1 MEHQLNIN
9 SDVYCEEDLLGFDR
23 HIDVL
28 GKMINEKGF
37 KTPFCIGL
45 FGKCGSG
52 RTSFMH
58 LLEKRLSENTTTPHA
73 IPVWFNP
80 WRYEEEEHLIIP
92 FLKTIAHEVGRYK
105 TTNKR
110 IRRKLSNKK
119 LKEISAKIG
128 EISEAFAYGIQEDS
142 KLGDAGIEL
151 NASRMAGK
159 KALIKRYIKKA
170 KSISEKLSYMYHE
183 IAHELESAVDTENLR
198 IVVFIDDLDRCLPDN
213 AVEFLKV
220 MKLFLDI
227 EGYLFV
233 LGIDRDV
240 MGKSSLRIS
249 SEDCLDRMIQLPLEL
264 PAVEPGRKRR
274 FIESLLCDT
283 DGFKEYSDIIEVGAG
298 DNPRMLKRFIN
309 LLSFTV
315 RLAET
320 LKEDIFN
327 DKAESKESEE
337 HKALLQEYFIPLL
350 YIKWAIIVFRYPEI
364 HNDIKDDRK
373 RLIELQNAAMEEE
386 GEGDKDEGT
395 DIYDRLKK
403 VLAKGEGFPDDDWLI
418 DRFIH
423 LTESSVTVASEEE
436 VESEVAEEEV
446 AEKEEAI
453 TEKKQAKKEEKKE
466 PEPEQKEEKEEEE
479 KEAEEESTEEATE
492 ETAETT
498 EQEGE
503 PKQEEIEKQEQ
514 EGEQEE
520 EEEEATEEKEEE
532 TEEEIEKQAQEEEQ
546 EEEEEEESE
555 EVKDTVDTQVHI
567 QQHKPGNMVLI
578 PKGKFLYGEAKEEK
592 DIGYEYYIDI
602 FPVTNKQYKEFVDD
616 TDREVPFRD
625 EDWAEPYS
633 WNRKN
638 RTYNKGMDN
647 HPVVLVSYDDAVEF
661 CKWRS
666 AKEGGDYRLPTEV
679 EWEKAA
685 RGTDGREYP
694 WGNDFDYKM
703 LNCADYHV
711 GKALKDYDEWADEFE
726 NGFYVDNKNK
736 ALTAEYGRF
745 TGGVSPYG
753 CLDMA
758 GNVWEWTD
766 SIYEDQETEKVMRGG
781 SWNFES
787 YYCRCTDRD
796 GSNPDNTTIN
806 VGFRCVRNKELEAQ
820 PE

>member
-28 GKMINEKGF
+28 GKMINEEDF

-58 LLEKRLSENTTTPHA
+58 LLEKRLSENTTTPYA

-151 NASRMAGK
+151 NASRMAEK
-159 KALIKRYIKKA
+159 EKHINRYIKKA

-183 IAHELESAVDTENLR
+183 IAHELESAVDTESIR

-274 FIESLLCDT
+274 FIESLLRDT
-283 DGFKEYSDIIEVGAG
+283 DGFKEHSDIIEVGAG

-386 GEGDKDEGT
+386 EEGDKDEGT

-423 LTESSVTVASEEE
+423 LTESSVTVASEGEE
-436 VESEVAEEEV
+436 EEKEEKEEAEEEV
-446 AEKEEAI
+446 ATA
-453 TEKKQAKKEEKKE
+453 EKKE
-466 PEPEQKEEKEEEE
+466 QEEKEEEE
-479 KEAEEESTEEATE
+479 TTEEAT
-492 ETAETT
+492 
-498 EQEGE
+498 
-503 PKQEEIEKQEQ
+503 
-514 EGEQEE
+514 
-520 EEEEATEEKEEE
+520 EE
-532 TEEEIEKQAQEEEQ
+532 TEEEIEKQEQEEEQ
-546 EEEEEEESE
+546 EEEAEEEEKEGEKEEEQEQEKEEESE

-616 TDREVPFRD
+616 TNREIPFRD

-633 WNRKN
+633 WNLESRI
-638 RTYNKGMDN
+638 YNKGVDN
-647 HPVVLVSYDDAVEF
+647 HPVVLVSYNDAVEF

-685 RGTDGREYP
+685 RGTDGRKYP

-711 GKALKDYDEWADEFE
+711 GKALKDYDEWAEEFE
-726 NGFYVDNKNK
+726 DGFYKNNKNK
-736 ALTAEYGRF
+736 ALTAECGRF

-796 GSNPDNTTIN
+796 GSNSDNTTIN
-806 VGFRCVRNKELEAQ
+806 VGFRCVRNKELEAR